1 MIVLDSYLH
10 ELGEIE
16 TDIDIE
22 YGTSEDST
30 NDFEVTDAQMENVAA
45 GGFYIPGTEI
55 GGLFDY
61 VKINSDSDFK
71 VYKGFTWRGL
81 LKNSIIMPDAG
92 EDYKIVSGDAN
103 VVISNMLSGLFGG
116 IFSVS
121 AEDSGLTLSNY
132 QFPLYINL
140 LDGIEGMLEKND
152 YRLKITAQKVQS
164 HRPIQILLEA
174 VPAVQVSGT
183 YNEDNGIAMSYVI
196 DNMGINHLICGG
208 SGELQNR
215 MIRHL
220 YIDNNGNISSTQYYF
235 GLEERTAFY
244 DYPNA
249 ESEDDLL
256 EYGMQQLKELASSKS
271 LTMQAPEQ
279 FDLEI
284 GDKVRGVFPD
294 GTEIISP
301 IVSKVYKISNGTMK
315 IELKIK
321 GEN

>member
-30 NDFEVTDAQMENVAA
+30 NDFEVTDAQMQNAAA

-61 VKINSDSDFK
+61 VKINSDSDFR

-235 GLEERTAFY
+235 GLDERTAFY

-271 LTMQAPEQ
+271 LTMQSPEQ

>member
-1 MIVLDSYLH
+1 MIVLDANLH
-10 ELGEIE
+10 EIGEIE

-61 VKINSDSDFK
+61 VKINSDSDFR

-196 DNMGINHLICGG
+196 NNMGINHLICGG

-235 GLEERTAFY
+235 GLDERTAFY

-279 FDLEI
+279 FNLEI

-301 IVSKVYKISNGTMK
+301 IVSKIYKISNGTMN

>member
-30 NDFEVTDAQMENVAA
+30 NDFEVTDAQMQNVAA

-61 VKINSDSDFK
+61 VKINSDADFR

-81 LKNSIIMPDAG
+81 LKNSIIMPDVG

-116 IFSVS
+116 IFTVS
-121 AEDSGLTLSNY
+121 TEESGLTLSNY

-235 GLEERTAFY
+235 GLDERTAFY

-279 FDLEI
+279 FNLEI

-301 IVSKVYKISNGTMK
+301 IVSKIYKISNGTMN

>member
-30 NDFEVTDAQMENVAA
+30 NDFEVTDAQMQNVAA

-61 VKINSDSDFK
+61 VKINSDADFR

-116 IFSVS
+116 IFTVS
-121 AEDSGLTLSNY
+121 TEESGLTLSNY

-235 GLEERTAFY
+235 GLDERTAFY

-279 FDLEI
+279 FNLEI

-301 IVSKVYKISNGTMK
+301 IVSKIYKISNGTMN

>member
-30 NDFEVTDAQMENVAA
+30 NDFEVTDAQMQNVAA

-61 VKINSDSDFK
+61 VKINSDSDFR

-121 AEDSGLTLSNY
+121 AEDSGLILSNY

-235 GLEERTAFY
+235 GLDERTAFY

-256 EYGMQQLKELASSKS
+256 EYGTQQLKELASSKS

>member
-30 NDFEVTDAQMENVAA
+30 NDFEVTDAQMQNVAA

-61 VKINSDSDFK
+61 VKINSDSDFR

-140 LDGIEGMLEKND
+140 LDGIETMLEKND

-235 GLEERTAFY
+235 GLDERTAFY

>member
-30 NDFEVTDAQMENVAA
+30 NDFEVTDAQMQNVAA

-61 VKINSDSDFK
+61 VKINSDSDFR

-103 VVISNMLSGLFGG
+103 VVISNMISGLFGG

>member
-61 VKINSDSDFK
+61 VKINSDSDFR

-196 DNMGINHLICGG
+196 NNMGINHLICGG

-235 GLEERTAFY
+235 GLDERTAFY

-279 FDLEI
+279 FNLEI

-301 IVSKVYKISNGTMK
+301 IVSKIYKISNGTMN

>member
-61 VKINSDSDFK
+61 VKINSDSDFR

-121 AEDSGLTLSNY
+121 AEDSGLILSNY

-196 DNMGINHLICGG
+196 NNMGINHLICGG

-235 GLEERTAFY
+235 GLDERTAFY

-301 IVSKVYKISNGTMK
+301 IVSKIYKISNGTMN

>member
-61 VKINSDSDFK
+61 VKINSDSDFR

-235 GLEERTAFY
+235 GLDERTAFY

-279 FDLEI
+279 FNLEI

-301 IVSKVYKISNGTMK
+301 IVSKIYKISNGTMN

>member
-1 MIVLDSYLH
+1 MIVLDADLH
-10 ELGEIE
+10 EIGEIE

-30 NDFEVTDAQMENVAA
+30 NDFEVTDAQMKNVSA

-61 VKINSDSDFK
+61 IKINSDADFC
-71 VYKGFTWRGL
+71 VYRGFTWRGL
-81 LKNSIIMPDAG
+81 LKNAIIMPDVG
-92 EDYKIVSGDAN
+92 EDYKVVSGEAN
-103 VVISNMLSGLFGG
+103 TVISNMLSGLFGG
-116 IFSVS
+116 IFTVS
-121 AEDSGLTLSNY
+121 TEDSGLTLSNY

-140 LDGIEGMLEKND
+140 LDGIEGMLEKFD
-152 YRLKITAQKVQS
+152 YKLRITAQKVAS
-164 HRPIQILLEA
+164 HSPIQILIEA

-183 YNEDNGIAMSYVI
+183 YNQDNGISMSFVI

-208 SGELQNR
+208 AGELQDR

-220 YIDNNGNISSTQYYF
+220 YINANGDISSTQYYF
-235 GLEERTAFY
+235 GLDERTAFY

>member
-30 NDFEVTDAQMENVAA
+30 NDFEVTDAQMQNVAA

-61 VKINSDSDFK
+61 VKINSDSDFR

-235 GLEERTAFY
+235 GLDERTAFY

-256 EYGMQQLKELASSKS
+256 EYGTQQLKELASSKS

-301 IVSKVYKISNGTMK
+301 IVSKIYKISNGTMN

>member
-30 NDFEVTDAQMENVAA
+30 NDFEVTDAQLQNVAA

-61 VKINSDSDFK
+61 VKINSDSDFR

-256 EYGMQQLKELASSKS
+256 EYGTQQLKELASSKS

>member
-30 NDFEVTDAQMENVAA
+30 NDFEVTDAQMQNVAA

-61 VKINSDSDFK
+61 VKINSDSDFR

-103 VVISNMLSGLFGG
+103 VVISNILSGLFGG

-121 AEDSGLTLSNY
+121 TEDSGLTLSNY

-164 HRPIQILLEA
+164 HRPIRILLEA

-235 GLEERTAFY
+235 GLDERTAFY

>member
-61 VKINSDSDFK
+61 VKINSDSDFR

-220 YIDNNGNISSTQYYF
+220 YIDNNGNISSTQYYS
-235 GLEERTAFY
+235 GLDERTAFY

>member
-61 VKINSDSDFK
+61 VKINSDSDFR

-121 AEDSGLTLSNY
+121 TEDSGLTLSNY

-271 LTMQAPEQ
+271 LTMQAPER

-301 IVSKVYKISNGTMK
+301 IVSKVYKISNGTMN

>member
-1 MIVLDSYLH
+1 
-10 ELGEIE
+10 
-16 TDIDIE
+16 
-22 YGTSEDST
+22 
-30 NDFEVTDAQMENVAA
+30 
-45 GGFYIPGTEI
+45 
-55 GGLFDY
+55 
-61 VKINSDSDFK
+61 
-71 VYKGFTWRGL
+71 
-81 LKNSIIMPDAG
+81 
-92 EDYKIVSGDAN
+92 
-103 VVISNMLSGLFGG
+103 MLSGLFGG

-235 GLEERTAFY
+235 GLDERTAFY

>member
-61 VKINSDSDFK
+61 VKINSDSDFR

-121 AEDSGLTLSNY
+121 AEDSGLILSNY

-196 DNMGINHLICGG
+196 NNMGINHLICGG

-220 YIDNNGNISSTQYYF
+220 YIDNNGNISSNQYYF
-235 GLEERTAFY
+235 GLDERTAFY

-279 FDLEI
+279 FNLEI

-301 IVSKVYKISNGTMK
+301 IVSKIYKISNGTMN

>member
-61 VKINSDSDFK
+61 VKINSDSDFR

-121 AEDSGLTLSNY
+121 TEDSGLTLSNY

-196 DNMGINHLICGG
+196 NNMGINHLICGG

-235 GLEERTAFY
+235 GLDERTAFY

-279 FDLEI
+279 FNLEI

-301 IVSKVYKISNGTMK
+301 IVSKIYKISNGTMN

>member
-1 MIVLDSYLH
+1 MIVLDSHLH

-61 VKINSDSDFK
+61 VKINSDSDFR

-121 AEDSGLTLSNY
+121 AEDSGLTLTNY

-196 DNMGINHLICGG
+196 NNMGINHLICGG

-235 GLEERTAFY
+235 GLDERTAFY

-279 FDLEI
+279 FNLEI

-301 IVSKVYKISNGTMK
+301 IVSKIYKISNGTMN

>member
-30 NDFEVTDAQMENVAA
+30 NDFEVTDAQMQNVAA

-61 VKINSDSDFK
+61 VKINSDSDFR

-152 YRLKITAQKVQS
+152 YRLKITASKVAS

-235 GLEERTAFY
+235 GLDERTAFY

-279 FDLEI
+279 FNLEI

-301 IVSKVYKISNGTMK
+301 IVSKIYKISNGTMN

>member
-61 VKINSDSDFK
+61 VKINSDSDFR

-235 GLEERTAFY
+235 GLDERTAFY

-301 IVSKVYKISNGTMK
+301 IVSKIYKISNGTMK

>member
-1 MIVLDSYLH
+1 MIVLDANLH
-10 ELGEIE
+10 EIGEIE

-61 VKINSDSDFK
+61 VKINSDSDFR

-121 AEDSGLTLSNY
+121 AEDSGLILSNY

-196 DNMGINHLICGG
+196 NNMGINHLICGG

-235 GLEERTAFY
+235 GLDERTAFY

-279 FDLEI
+279 FNLEI

-301 IVSKVYKISNGTMK
+301 IVSKIYKISNGTMN

>member
-30 NDFEVTDAQMENVAA
+30 NDFEVTDAQMQNVAA

-61 VKINSDSDFK
+61 AKINSDSDFR

-140 LDGIEGMLEKND
+140 LDGIEGMLEKNN

-220 YIDNNGNISSTQYYF
+220 YIDNNGNISPTQYYF
-235 GLEERTAFY
+235 GLDERTAFY

-279 FDLEI
+279 FNLEI

>member
-30 NDFEVTDAQMENVAA
+30 NDFEVTDAQMENVAV

-256 EYGMQQLKELASSKS
+256 EYGTQQLKELASSKS

-279 FDLEI
+279 GDLEI

>member
-61 VKINSDSDFK
+61 VKINSDSDFR

-121 AEDSGLTLSNY
+121 AEDSGLILSNY

-196 DNMGINHLICGG
+196 NNMGINHLICGG

-235 GLEERTAFY
+235 GLDERTAFY

-249 ESEDDLL
+249 ESENDLL

-279 FDLEI
+279 FNLEI

-301 IVSKVYKISNGTMK
+301 IVSKIYKISNGTMN

>member
-1 MIVLDSYLH
+1 MIVLDANLH
-10 ELGEIE
+10 EIGEIE

-30 NDFEVTDAQMENVAA
+30 NDFEVTDAQMRNVAV
-45 GGFYIPGTEI
+45 GGFYVPGTEI

-61 VKINSDSDFK
+61 VKINSDADFR
-71 VYKGFTWRGL
+71 VYRGFTWRGL
-81 LKNSIIMPDAG
+81 LKNSIIMPDVG

-121 AEDSGLTLSNY
+121 AEDSGLILSNY
-132 QFPLYINL
+132 QFPLYINF

-196 DNMGINHLICGG
+196 NNMGINHLICGG

-235 GLEERTAFY
+235 GLDERTAFY

-279 FDLEI
+279 FNLEI

-301 IVSKVYKISNGTMK
+301 IVSKIYKISNGTMN

>member
-30 NDFEVTDAQMENVAA
+30 NDFEVTDAQMQNVAA

-61 VKINSDSDFK
+61 VKINSDSDFR

-103 VVISNMLSGLFGG
+103 VVISNMISGLFGG

-294 GTEIISP
+294 GTR
-301 IVSKVYKISNGTMK
+301 
-315 IELKIK
+315 
-321 GEN
+321 

>member
-30 NDFEVTDAQMENVAA
+30 NDFEVTDAQMQNVAA

-61 VKINSDSDFK
+61 VKINSDSDFR

-235 GLEERTAFY
+235 GLDERTAFY

-256 EYGMQQLKELASSKS
+256 EYGMQQMKELASSKS

>member
-30 NDFEVTDAQMENVAA
+30 NDFEVTDAQMQNVAA

-61 VKINSDSDFK
+61 VKINSDSDFR

>member
-30 NDFEVTDAQMENVAA
+30 NDFEVTDAQMQNVAA

-61 VKINSDSDFK
+61 VKINSDSDFR

-220 YIDNNGNISSTQYYF
+220 YIDNNGNISSIQYYF
-235 GLEERTAFY
+235 GLDERTAFY

-279 FDLEI
+279 FNLEI

>member
-61 VKINSDSDFK
+61 VKINSDSDFR

-196 DNMGINHLICGG
+196 NNMGINHLICGG

-235 GLEERTAFY
+235 GLDERTAFY

-279 FDLEI
+279 FNLEI

-294 GTEIISP
+294 GTEIISS
-301 IVSKVYKISNGTMK
+301 IVSKIYKISNGTMN

>member
-30 NDFEVTDAQMENVAA
+30 NDFEVTDAQMESVAA

-61 VKINSDSDFK
+61 VKINSDSDFR

-196 DNMGINHLICGG
+196 NNMGINHLICGG

-235 GLEERTAFY
+235 GLDERTAFY

-279 FDLEI
+279 FNLEI

-301 IVSKVYKISNGTMK
+301 IVSKIYKISNGTMN

>member
-61 VKINSDSDFK
+61 VKINSDSDFR

-121 AEDSGLTLSNY
+121 AEESGLTLTNY

-152 YRLKITAQKVQS
+152 YRLKITAQKVAS

-235 GLEERTAFY
+235 GLDERTAFY

-256 EYGMQQLKELASSKS
+256 EYGIQQLKELASSKS

-301 IVSKVYKISNGTMK
+301 IVSKIYKISNGTMN

>member
-1 MIVLDSYLH
+1 MIVLDADLH
-10 ELGEIE
+10 EIGEIE

-30 NDFEVTDAQMENVAA
+30 NDFEVTDAQMKNVSA

-61 VKINSDSDFK
+61 IKINSDADFC
-71 VYKGFTWRGL
+71 VYRGFTWRGL
-81 LKNSIIMPDAG
+81 LKNAIIMPDVG
-92 EDYKIVSGDAN
+92 EDYKVVSGEAN
-103 VVISNMLSGLFGG
+103 TVISNMLSGLFGG
-116 IFSVS
+116 IFTVS
-121 AEDSGLTLSNY
+121 TEDSGLTLSNY

-140 LDGIEGMLEKND
+140 LDGIEGMLEKFD
-152 YRLKITAQKVQS
+152 YKLRITAQKVAS
-164 HRPIQILLEA
+164 HSPIQILIEA

-183 YNEDNGIAMSYVI
+183 YNQDNGISMSFVI

-208 SGELQNR
+208 AGELQDR

-220 YIDNNGNISSTQYYF
+220 YINANGDISSTQYYF
-235 GLEERTAFY
+235 GLDERTAFY

-249 ESEDDLL
+249 ESEDDLI
-256 EYGMQQLKELASSKS
+256 EYGMQQLKELASSKQ
-271 LTMQAPEQ
+271 LTMKAPEQ
-279 FDLEI
+279 FNLEI

-301 IVSKVYKISNGTMK
+301 IVSKIYKISDGTMN

>member
-30 NDFEVTDAQMENVAA
+30 NDFEVTDAQMQNVAA

-61 VKINSDSDFK
+61 VKINSDSDFR

-235 GLEERTAFY
+235 GLDERTAFY

-271 LTMQAPEQ
+271 LTMQALEQ